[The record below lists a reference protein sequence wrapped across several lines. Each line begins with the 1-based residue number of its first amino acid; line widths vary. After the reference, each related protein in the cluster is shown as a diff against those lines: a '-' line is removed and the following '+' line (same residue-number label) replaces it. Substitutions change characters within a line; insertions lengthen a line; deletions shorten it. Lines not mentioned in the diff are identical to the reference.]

1 MRYWAKHNASKYA
14 TKMKVKLWITNELF
28 PYSRG
33 FTRAGYSMFWF
44 VRFVHQMPFLK
55 KPQRLKWTYL
65 TDYFSSCP
73 YFWEQ
78 DNTAPQQMTLNWLH
92 YVLYCLFTFMVYIC
106 NKKKT
111 HSTPNYLLCLYT
123 QLSTKRPINVKLFWK
138 VKNTRLMWK
147 EVVKNSTPVY

>member
-1 MRYWAKHNASKYA
+1 
-14 TKMKVKLWITNELF
+14 MKVKLWITNKLF

-33 FTRAGYSMFWF
+33 FTRAGYSNFWF

-55 KPQRLKWTYL
+55 KLQRDLCVFQGLKWKYL

-92 YVLYCLFTFMVYIC
+92 YVLYCLFTVMVYIC
-106 NKKKT
+106 NEKKNIVHQIICCAYTLSYPVKGPLMRNYSEWSKT
-111 HSTPNYLLCLYT
+111 LDWCG
-123 QLSTKRPINVKLFWK
+123 RRW
-138 VKNTRLMWK
+138 
-147 EVVKNSTPVY
+147 